1 MYTPEAS
8 RALRAYLRAVAFAEP
23 VQLELL
29 RRHGVT
35 LAELRA
41 LRRLRDLGPVPIS
54 RFADELGIARS
65 TATGLTDRFEGRGLL
80 AREASRDDR
89 RVVLIRVT
97 PAGGRALEDWS
108 LVEESVV
115 GQRIAALSPEQQRRF
130 ADIVEAVV
138 GEPIPTPRRRQPGE
152 RR

>member
-1 MYTPEAS
+1 VYTPEAS

-65 TATGLTDRFEGRGLL
+65 TATGLADRFEGRGLL

>member
-1 MYTPEAS
+1 VYTPEAS